1 MDSSPRAGARIA
13 LDLSFDSVHVWPGWP
28 GMKAMFAPEMSL
40 EGRLSE
46 LATCA
51 V

>member
-13 LDLSFDSVHVWPGWP
+13 LDLNFDSVPAWP
-28 GMKAMFAPEMSL
+28 GMKAMFAPEISL

>member
-13 LDLSFDSVHVWPGWP
+13 LDLNFDSVHVWP
-28 GMKAMFAPEMSL
+28 GMKAMFAPEIYL